1 MILERRKLPYGI
13 PNFPS
18 IAEEGYVYVDKTPYI
33 SKLEE
38 LGEKYI
44 FYLRPRKFGKSLF
57 ISTLEHY
64 YDLKHADKFERL
76 FSDFYIGKNPTPLHN
91 SYMILLFDFSG
102 INTETNE
109 TTLKGFLEKVKSGI
123 RRFIGNHAHLLGE
136 ADLFSSLNRFC
147 LERRYTPAQD
157 RDSCDENDT
166 PWSSALDA
174 ESPEIAMS
182 NFLGVV
188 NQRTEDRKIYVLID
202 EYDHFAN
209 ELLAFRI
216 DMFKELVS
224 RTGFV
229 RKFYEVLKT
238 GARDGIIDRMFI
250 TGVTPITL
258 DSLTSGFNI
267 GKNLS
272 LRPDFHDML
281 GFTEEET
288 NKLTL
293 QVSQRCGNAPEAV
306 YQQMTDYY
314 NGYRFCEGSAKGNKL
329 FNPDMVLYY
338 LTEYE
343 ARECPPPNLIDVN
356 VASDYRKIG
365 NLFRL
370 FELEEGR
377 EIIDSL
383 IQEDAVYGNLTAQF
397 NLEREFERD
406 DFLSLLLY
414 MGFITVE
421 SNVGEEQEF
430 RMPNYVIKALYYRYM
445 YEILEQE
452 LGLRV
457 KVSELRSALRGL
469 AFEGKVD
476 GLVRMVEGF
485 LQKVLSNQDLRGFRE
500 SHLKLHILTLLH
512 LSRLYYIQSELEVER
527 GYLDIFLRER
537 PPFEIDYEWVLEL
550 KYVKKEELE
559 KELEQVKL
567 EGEEQLR
574 NYMEKVRSQAKCPLR
589 GALMIFTGAGECAFV
604 KVLE

>member
-1 MILERRKLPYGI
+1 LERRKLPYGI
-13 PNFPS
+13 PNFPG

-33 SKLEE
+33 QKLEA

-57 ISTLEHY
+57 ISTLEYY

-76 FSDFYIGKNPTPLHN
+76 FGDFYIGRNLTSLHN

-102 INTETNE
+102 INTETEE

-123 RRFIGNHAHLLGE
+123 RRFIGNYADIIGE
-136 ADLFSSLNRFC
+136 AEWN
-147 LERRYTPAQD
+147 
-157 RDSCDENDT
+157 
-166 PWSSALDA
+166 SALSA

-182 NFLGVV
+182 NFLDFV
-188 NQRTEDRKIYVLID
+188 NQKTDRQIYLLID

-238 GARDGIIDRMFI
+238 GARNGIIDRMFI

-267 GKNLS
+267 CKNLS
-272 LRPDFHDML
+272 LRPDFHNML

-288 NKLTL
+288 FELTG
-293 QVSQRCGNAPEAV
+293 QVCARCGDDHEKV
-306 YQQMTDYY
+306 YRQMTDYY
-314 NGYRFCEGSAKGNKL
+314 NGYRFCEERSGDGKL

-343 ARECPPPNLIDVN
+343 ARGYPPSNLIDVN
-356 VASDYRKIG
+356 VASDYGKIG

-370 FELEEGR
+370 FEFEEGR
-377 EIIDSL
+377 EIINSL
-383 IQEDAVYGNLTAQF
+383 MEKDTVNGNLTVQF
-397 NLEREFERD
+397 NLERDFERD

-414 MGFITVE
+414 MGFITIE
-421 SNVGEEQEF
+421 GNVGDEQTF
-430 RMPNYVIKALYYRYM
+430 RMPNYVIKYLYYKYM
-445 YEILEQE
+445 YDILEQE

-457 KVSELRSALRGL
+457 KVSELRSTLRELAYEGKIDGL
-469 AFEGKVD
+469 AQ
-476 GLVRMVEGF
+476 MVEEF
-485 LQKVLSNQDLRGFRE
+485 LQKVLSNRDLRGFGE
-500 SHLKLHILTLLH
+500 SHLKVHILTLLH
-512 LSRLYYIQSELEVER
+512 LSRLYYIQSELEAER

-537 PPFEIDYEWVLEL
+537 PPFEINYEWVLEL
-550 KYVKKEELE
+550 KYLRKEELE
-559 KELEQVKL
+559 RELERVKL
-567 EGEEQLR
+567 EGEKQLR
-574 NYMEKVRSQAKCPLR
+574 SYMEKIRPQARYPLK
-589 GALMIFTGAGECAFV
+589 GALMLFTGAGECAFV
-604 KVLE
+604 KVMSDKL